1 MDSKQFLLSLSKARR
16 TINSKF
22 KTTDIVMNT
31 SHLALKPSEGEKI
44 IEIPNAVKSSV
55 RDYATEFNMNLFESF
70 LHIFTG
76 DEGNKYGR

>member
-1 MDSKQFLLSLSKARR
+1 
-16 TINSKF
+16 
-22 KTTDIVMNT
+22 MNT